1 MHIRRLFSVF
11 IFFVVFL
18 LTGLIS
24 SCQASGG
31 AALSAVELP
40 LTAEPTTDQSAGP
53 AALPTQGNI
62 PADPHQPGLNAP
74 TSPPGQENPANQE
87 EPLRFTF
94 PTPGPEPKSL
104 WRPPLYD
111 VPFGLG
117 PHDHFLF
124 VRPIA
129 ADEVNWPLADYR
141 YGGIFP
147 GSNPP
152 IVHTGIDIPNAR
164 GTPVIAAGP
173 GKVVWAGYGLFD
185 HKDRDTDPYGLAV
198 AIKHDF
204 GYQNRNLYT
213 VYAHLDRIDV
223 IEGQRVETGTRL
235 GAVGTTGFTTGPHLH
250 FEVRI
255 ETNSFYA
262 TRNPELWIVPPQGWG
277 VLVGRMLNT
286 NGSLLTRQNLTV
298 ESLDT
303 GRKWSVISYGETT
316 VISDDYYKENVVL
329 GDLPGG
335 DYKLLIDY
343 LEEPYTTQIAIKPGA
358 ITCFTFQG
366 KLGFKP
372 GLPDS
377 DGDLDWPV
385 IVTTDS

>member
-1 MHIRRLFSVF
+1 MLFKH
-11 IFFVVFL
+11 FL
-18 LTGLIS
+18 TKLVLITLL
-24 SCQASGG
+24 ASL
-31 AALSAVELP
+31 LSACQVS
-40 LTAEPTTDQSAGP
+40 AEMANLASEQ
-53 AALPTQGNI
+53 NI
-62 PADPHQPGLNAP
+62 PSESVENSEIVTQATLLATTSTEGTIGVEPALILAP
-74 TSPPGQENPANQE
+74 PDQNPE

-124 VRPIA
+124 VRPITT
-129 ADEVNWPLADYR
+129 DEVNWPLADYR

-147 GSNPP
+147 GSEPP

-164 GTPVIAAGP
+164 GTPVVAAGP

-185 HKDRDTDPYGLAV
+185 RKDRDTDPYGLAV

-204 GYQNRNLYT
+204 GYENRNLYT
-213 VYAHLDRIDV
+213 VYAHMDRIDV
-223 IEGQRVETGTRL
+223 IEGQRAETGTQL
-235 GAVGTTGFTTGPHLH
+235 GVVGTTGFTTGPHLH

-277 VLVGRMLNT
+277 VLVGRMLNS
-286 NGSLLTRQNLTV
+286 NGSLLTKQYLTV

-329 GDLPGG
+329 SDLPKGK
-335 DYKLLIDY
+335 YKLVIDY
-343 LEEPYTTQIAIKPGA
+343 LEDQYTTEISINPGA
-358 ITCFTFQG
+358 VTYFTFKG
-366 KLGFKP
+366 KFGFNTNFP
-372 GLPDS
+372 DPAEDS
-377 DGDLDWPV
+377 DLQIPKTSDL
-385 IVTTDS
+385 

>member
-1 MHIRRLFSVF
+1 MLLKNFPTKLVLITLFAS
-11 IFFVVFL
+11 L
-18 LTGLIS
+18 LSGCQVSAEMANLASEQNIPSES
-24 SCQASGG
+24 SEI
-31 AALSAVELP
+31 VTKTKP
-40 LTAEPTTDQSAGP
+40 LPTTSVEGTIGVEPALIFEPEDQ
-53 AALPTQGNI
+53 
-62 PADPHQPGLNAP
+62 
-74 TSPPGQENPANQE
+74 NQE

-124 VRPIA
+124 VRPIT

-147 GSNPP
+147 GIEPP

-164 GTPVIAAGP
+164 GTPVVAAGP

-185 HKDRDTDPYGLAV
+185 RKDRDTDPYGLAV

-204 GYQNRNLYT
+204 GYENRNLYT
-213 VYAHLDRIDV
+213 VYAHMDRIDV
-223 IEGQRVETGTRL
+223 IEGQRAETGTQL
-235 GAVGTTGFTTGPHLH
+235 GVVGTTGFTTGPHLH

-277 VLVGRMLNT
+277 VLVGRMLNS
-286 NGSLLTRQNLTV
+286 NGSLLTKQYLTV
-298 ESLDT
+298 ESLES

-316 VISDDYYKENVVL
+316 VISDDFYKENVVL
-329 GDLPGG
+329 SDLPKGK
-335 DYKLLIDY
+335 YKLIIDY
-343 LEEPYTTQIAIKPGA
+343 LEDQYTTEISINPGA
-358 ITCFTFQG
+358 VTYFTFKG
-366 KLGFKP
+366 KFGFNTNF
-372 GLPDS
+372 PDPAADS
-377 DGDLDWPV
+377 DWPV
-385 IVTTDS
+385 VTTSDL